1 MKITDGIKLAIGWVI
16 GMVLVFGGIM
26 VVLIVLAV
34 LVKGLS

>member
-26 VVLIVLAV
+26 LVLAV
-34 LVKGLS
+34 LAILAKGLS